1 MRRLLVVGAATVAAA
16 GLFASAITPAAAV
29 DPGSSAIT
37 PGTPSA
43 KGANARTVTLIT
55 GDTVTVTTAAD
66 GTHAVDVQR
75 GKGREAVE
83 FVSTEQDGEFSVTPV
98 DALPLVQ
105 AGRLDPALF
114 NITQLVKQG
123 YGDKGADKT
132 ASTPLIATYQ
142 KGKSTTVPEG
152 ARKTLA
158 LPGIHGAA
166 LSAKKSDAED
176 FWADIAP
183 ASAKDAKGVMDSK
196 FGEGIAKLWLDSKV
210 KVSLDV
216 SVPQIGAPELWKAGY
231 DGKGVKVAVL
241 DTGADLGHPDLA
253 GKIDESQSFVPDEGV
268 QDGHGHGTHVASTIV
283 GSGAAS
289 GGKYKGVAPGAD
301 LMVGKVLDNTG
312 FGQSS
317 WVIAGMEWAAD
328 SGADVISMSLGD
340 TAYAASDPLTET
352 VDELSASTGAL
363 FVIAAGNS
371 GPGEQTIGTPG
382 TADSALTVGAVS
394 KTDGL
399 AYFSSRGPR
408 VGDYGVKPEI
418 TAPGVNIVAARAS
431 GTTMGTPLDDNYTSA
446 NGTSMATP
454 HVAGA
459 AALVAQAHPDW
470 TNEQL
475 KAALASTAK
484 TNTTNS
490 VFQQGDGRVDVVRA
504 ANQNVFATP
513 TLSFGLYVSGE
524 DKEVDSKAITYTNT
538 ADAPVTLKLSSSLS
552 DDSLSLGASEVTVP
566 ADGTAT
572 VPVAV
577 DPLKA
582 EKGRYAGH
590 ITATTEGVTVT
601 TGVGYEMQP
610 KKYDLKVNV
619 LGRDGAAA
627 PYALFGMQDL
637 NSTDANASGYMPGS
651 WTWRV
656 PAGTYSFATWIPEL
670 DAGGNPTGTSVV
682 GDPQVEVTGD
692 TEVTL
697 DARKAV
703 EIKPVTKDRDARYE
717 GYTTSWHREGPGSIF
732 GVTYNESVLRDHVYV
747 APTEQVTKGTFDFY
761 AKFRLYAKELT
772 ASVTSPES
780 YALKPAYPSTGTGFP
795 VKITGDRTVQAV
807 DAGSGT
813 AADFEGL
820 DVKGKAVVVG
830 VGATVWGP
838 DEALANATA
847 AGAGY
852 LIAYRKTPGRWPTA
866 VDSATIPVIT
876 IPGEEGEKL
885 TSLLKSS
892 GKVTL
897 KLGGTEI
904 SPYVYN
910 LVFPQSGAISADQ
923 TYKLD
928 QTNLAKQKVRY
939 HAGRA
944 GEISQ
949 DRLYTYRPWQRFD
962 LDPGHDLYLGTERT
976 EYYYADPDT
985 RVWHNAAATYGSLQS
1000 QWSTVRTYDKAGIE
1014 PTENWFRQ
1022 IVRPATNAEYG
1033 LSQRTGDKLTFAV
1046 AELSDATPGHY
1057 GSVDGTQATSKGTL
1071 YADGAPVG
1079 DAAYGGRGTFDIP
1092 AAEASYRFVL
1102 DAQRTA
1108 DWAPYSTSTHTEWS
1122 FTSAHTAEKTALP
1135 LLSVDYDVKGLDLLN
1150 RAAGPELTLGLSVRN
1165 QVGSIEAHDLKAW
1178 ASYDDG
1184 TSWKEVKVIHDK
1196 GGYLADIKNA
1206 KGAKFVSLRVQASD
1220 QDGNTIDQTVLRAY
1234 GVKK

>member
-1 MRRLLVVGAATVAAA
+1 MRRLHALWAVAGTAGLLAGAIAPTAAAKSTSPATKPGTAAAATAH
-16 GLFASAITPAAAV
+16 STQ
-29 DPGSSAIT
+29 
-37 PGTPSA
+37 
-43 KGANARTVTLIT
+43 TVTLIT

-66 GTHAVDVQR
+66 ETHAVDVQR
-75 GKGREAVE
+75 GQGREAVE
-83 FVSTEQDGEFSVTPV
+83 FVSTEQDGEVSVVPV

-114 NITQLVKQG
+114 NITQLTKQG
-123 YGDKGADKT
+123 YADKKT
-132 ASTPLIATYQ
+132 GAIPLIATYRD
-142 KGKSTTVPEG
+142 GNETPEG
-152 ARKTLA
+152 ARRTLA
-158 LPGIHGAA
+158 LPGIDGAA
-166 LSAKKSDAED
+166 LTARKADAED

-183 ASAKDAKGVMDSK
+183 APGTAPVSK
-196 FGEGIAKLWLDSKV
+196 AARKLGDGIDKLWLDAKV

-231 DGKGVKVAVL
+231 DGKGVTVAVL
-241 DTGADLGHPDLA
+241 DTGADTGHPDLA
-253 GKIDESQSFVPDEGV
+253 GKIAESQSFVPDQEV

-312 FGQSS
+312 SGQSS
-317 WVIAGMEWAAD
+317 WIIAGMEWAAD
-328 SGADVISMSLGD
+328 SGADVISMSLGG

-352 VDELSASTGAL
+352 VDELSASTGTL

-371 GPGEQTIGTPG
+371 GPREQTVGTPG
-382 TADSALTVGAVS
+382 IADSALTVGAVN
-394 KTDGL
+394 KTDAL
-399 AYFSSRGPR
+399 AAFSSRGPR
-408 VGDYGVKPEI
+408 TGDYGVKPEI
-418 TAPGVNIVAARAS
+418 TAPGVGIVAARAS
-431 GTTMGTPLDDNYTSA
+431 GTTMGTPVDDNYTSA

-513 TLSFGLYVSGE
+513 TLSFGLYEEGDTE
-524 DKEVDSKAITYTNT
+524 ADSKDITYTNT
-538 ADAPVTLKLSSSLS
+538 TDAPVTLKLSSSLT
-552 DDSLSLGASEVTVP
+552 DDSLSLGATEVTVP
-566 ADGTAT
+566 AGGTAT

-577 DPLKA
+577 DPAKTD
-582 EKGRYAGH
+582 KGRYAGH
-590 ITATTEGVTVT
+590 ITATAEGVTTT
-601 TGVGYEMQP
+601 TGVGYEKQP
-610 KKYDLKVNV
+610 KKYDLKVKL
-619 LGRDGAAA
+619 LGRDGAEVPSAA
-627 PYALFGMQDL
+627 YTMQELDYAYPNEYGFMG
-637 NSTDANASGYMPGS
+637 GS
-651 WTWRV
+651 DTWRV

-670 DAGGNPTGTSVV
+670 DSSGGAISTSVV
-682 GDPQVEVTGD
+682 GDPQIEVTGD

-703 EIKPVTKDRDARYE
+703 EIKPVTKDRDAE
-717 GYTTSWHREGPGSIF
+717 HKGFTTSWHREGPGSSF
-732 GVTYNESVLRDHVYV
+732 GLTYSEGQWKDHVYV
-747 APTEQVTKGTFDFY
+747 APTEEVTKGTFDFY

-780 YALKPAYPSTGTGFP
+780 YALKPEYANTYTGFP

-807 DAGSGT
+807 DAGAGT

-847 AGAGY
+847 AGASY
-852 LIAYRKTPGRWPTA
+852 LIAYREKPGRWLTA

-876 IPGEEGEKL
+876 LSGEEGEKL

-892 GKVTL
+892 GNVTL

-904 SPYVYN
+904 SPYVYD
-910 LVFPQSGAISADQ
+910 LLFAESGAISADQ

-928 QTNLAKQKVRY
+928 QTNLVKQKVRY
-939 HAGRA
+939 HAARA
-944 GEISQ
+944 DEISY
-949 DRLYTYRPWQRFD
+949 DRLHTFRPWQLFSID
-962 LDPGHDLYLGTERT
+962 TGQYLYTGTERT
-976 EYYYADPDT
+976 EYHLADPDT
-985 RVWHNAAATYGSLQS
+985 RVWHNADPAYDAQQG
-1000 QWSTVRTYDKAGIE
+1000 QWSHLRTYDKAGTE
-1014 PTENWFRQ
+1014 PAEDWFRQ
-1022 IVRPATNAEYG
+1022 VVRPATDNEYG
-1033 LSQRTGDKLTFAV
+1033 LSERTGDKLTFTV
-1046 AELSDATPGHY
+1046 AELSDSTPGHY
-1057 GSVDGTQATSKGTL
+1057 GYVDGTQATSKGTL

-1079 DAAYGGRGTFDIP
+1079 DAAYGGWGAFDVP

-1102 DAQRTA
+1102 DTRRTA

-1122 FTSAHTAEKTALP
+1122 FTSAHTAETTALP

-1234 GVKK
+1234 DVKK